1 MAFPVLVTSR
11 RLSLLPD
18 PGLEAARLLGCSDR
32 EKVVM
37 RRFFTFCL
45 IAALLSIGVATE
57 TSAQSSR
64 FALQPQRPGQA
75 DVYVLSFGL
84 WGPQSV
90 FESEAKGAARIL
102 ETQLGSKGRTI
113 VRSNTKR
120 RFGATPPILLAA
132 AQATGQALDPAEDV
146 VALVLTSHGAPEGVG
161 IVAGRDAQL
170 MTPDDVKVLLSEAK
184 AQYRIVIVSACY
196 SGVFANALA
205 DPRTLV
211 ITAAAADKPSFGCR
225 DGATWTYFGDA
236 FFNKALRKEPRLDA
250 AFETARRLVTQRER
264 REGFDPSNPQIAGG
278 SEVLAHLKAQ
288 SAPERQVCRQPR
300 ASGQAVA
307 C

>member
-1 MAFPVLVTSR
+1 
-11 RLSLLPD
+11 
-18 PGLEAARLLGCSDR
+18 
-32 EKVVM
+32 M
-37 RRFFTFCL
+37 RRFFTLCL
-45 IAALLSIGVATE
+45 IAALLSAGAATE
-57 TSAQSSR
+57 SSAQSQR

-113 VRSNTKR
+113 VRFNTKR
-120 RFGATPPILLAA
+120 RFNATPPVLLAA
-132 AQATGQALDPAEDV
+132 ARATGQVLDPAEDM

-161 IVAGRDAQL
+161 IVAGRDTQL
-170 MTPDDVKVLLSEAK
+170 MTPNDVKVLLNETK
-184 AQYRIVIVSACY
+184 AQHRIVIVSACY
-196 SGVFANALA
+196 SGVFAKALA

-236 FFNKALRKEPRLDA
+236 FFDKSLRREPRLDA
-250 AFETARRLVTQRER
+250 AFESARSLVTQRER

-278 SEVLAHLKAQ
+278 SEVLARLNARP
-288 SAPERQVCRQPR
+288 APARQACRPPR
-300 ASGQAVA
+300 PGAQAVA